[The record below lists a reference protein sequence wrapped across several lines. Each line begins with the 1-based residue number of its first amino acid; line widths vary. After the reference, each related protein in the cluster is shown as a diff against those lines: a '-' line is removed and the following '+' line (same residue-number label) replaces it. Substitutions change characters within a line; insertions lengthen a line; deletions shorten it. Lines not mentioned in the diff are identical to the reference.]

1 MARGMR
7 DDEQGGAA
15 MLIKI
20 EVETHR
26 KTEMVD
32 ISSEVKAAVA
42 RSGVRAGW
50 CIVWVP
56 HTTAGLTVNE
66 NADPAVKK
74 DLLAAL
80 DRLVPSDGRYEH
92 SEGNSPGHI
101 KSTLCGHGATLIV
114 DGGEPVL
121 GTWQGIYFMEF
132 DGPRRRRALVKVVE
146 G

>member
-1 MARGMR
+1 MMVT
-7 DDEQGGAA
+7 
-15 MLIKI
+15 I

-26 KTEMVD
+26 KDEMLD
-32 ISSEVKAAVA
+32 ITSNVRVAVA
-42 RSGVRAGW
+42 RSGVRAGL
-50 CIVWVP
+50 CILWVP

-66 NADPAVKK
+66 NADPAVKR

-80 DRLVPSDGRYEH
+80 DRLVPDDDSYEH

-101 KSTLCGHGATLIV
+101 KSALCGHGATLIV
-114 DGGEPVL
+114 EGGELVL

-132 DGPRRRRALVKVVE
+132 DGPRRRHALVKVIE

>member
-1 MARGMR
+1 MMVT
-7 DDEQGGAA
+7 
-15 MLIKI
+15 I

-26 KTEMVD
+26 KEEMVD
-32 ISSEVKAAVA
+32 ITSDVRAAVA
-42 RSGVRAGW
+42 RSGIGEGC

-66 NADPAVKK
+66 NADPAVKR

-80 DRLVPSDGRYEH
+80 KMLVPDDGRYEH
-92 SEGNSPGHI
+92 SEGNSPGHV
-101 KSTLCGHGATLIV
+101 KSTLCGHGATIMV
-114 DGGEPVL
+114 ERGEPVL
-121 GTWQGIYFMEF
+121 GTWQGVYFMEF